1 MIGEDEGM
9 AQTVG
14 SVDLQDIRDF
24 DLPDYN
30 DIPDIGLFL
39 EQAVK
44 YVNGYLEPL
53 GDVSLTGSMISN
65 YVKKKIIANPVKKQY
80 NREQL
85 AYLFFI
91 AAAKTC
97 LSLENLQRLI
107 EIQRAYCS
115 CESAYEYFRTELRD
129 ALKDVFAD
137 GAAGFTQVGDK
148 AEAAGMQERSDMNE
162 NGTSQS
168 SATSPERELLRKT
181 AVTIAHQVYLA
192 RSIANLVYHICG

>member
-1 MIGEDEGM
+1 MDTSIKAYENI
-9 AQTVG
+9 AA
-14 SVDLQDIRDF
+14 F
-24 DLPDYN
+24 DLPNYN

-53 GDVSLTGSMISN
+53 GDVSLTGSMVSN
-65 YVKKKIIANPVKKQY
+65 YVKKKILANPVKKQY

-107 EIQRAYCS
+107 DIQRTYCS
-115 CESAYEYFRTELRD
+115 CESAYEYFRAELRS
-129 ALKDVFAD
+129 ALGEVF
-137 GAAGFTQVGDK
+137 GDK
-148 AEAAGMQERSDMNE
+148 AGIRSRAGESAGNRQAAAGGD
-162 NGTSQS
+162 GG
-168 SATSPERELLRKT
+168 AAAKDGIASPERELLSKT

-192 RSIANLVYHICG
+192 RSIAALGV